1 MVGRRGRS
9 ERRKKEEEGIK
20 YPVTPSK
27 TPSNYWAILLF
38 LPAFRQDHP
47 VAGEGGEKKYTGR
60 ILLASPAIGQF
71 TSSLSPVPSSLFKLF
86 LAERTFEMKRAM
98 EETVTTGARCIHFSG
113 KGREGGL
120 TCLFFSLSP
129 PQPRSVYIEEGETGW
144 LMSKA

>member
-47 VAGEGGEKKYTGR
+47 VAGGGGEKIHRTH
-60 ILLASPAIGQF
+60 PP
-71 TSSLSPVPSSLFKLF
+71 SLPCHRAVYF
-86 LAERTFEMKRAM
+86 LPLSHSFFALQTF
-98 EETVTTGARCIHFSG
+98 FSG
-113 KGREGGL
+113 ENLRNETGDGRNSNDRGSLHTLFWEGGL